1 MNRITAATRLQ
12 VSAATIAGLIAAAL
26 ALPALSQSPAPGA
39 DKAKASA
46 DTPARPKRPT
56 NLEKLEDVPSPPNTL
71 IDPKVKPEETIREE
85 GDKKIVE
92 YRMKGRL
99 YKMKVITADGRSYW
113 LIDPKGDGKFIADEK
128 GLASNNAVPMWVV
141 YEW

>member
-1 MNRITAATRLQ
+1 MNRITAATRLPRS
-12 VSAATIAGLIAAAL
+12 SAAVAALLAAML
-26 ALPALSQSPAPGA
+26 ALPALSQSPAPAA

-46 DTPARPKRPT
+46 DAPAKPKRPT
-56 NLEKLEDVPSPPNTL
+56 NLEKLEDVPPPPNTL

-99 YKMKVITADGRSYW
+99 YKMKVITADGKSYW
-113 LIDPKGDGKFIADEK
+113 LIDPKGDGKFVADEK
-128 GLASNNAVPMWVV
+128 GLASGNVVPMWTV